1 MPTVKF
7 SPAANDF
14 KVKFNP
20 ASQDLTLKTD
30 LGSSGTRFDGLDDT
44 TTAITAN
51 NSVIVYDTA
60 TDKYVQRSVGSITQL
75 IVDGVLGSSYGG
87 TGLAS
92 YTQNGVL
99 YAKTTSALTLAT
111 GISGQIFQIAA
122 NGVPV
127 FSGLDG
133 GSFS

>member
-1 MPTVKF
+1 MATVKF

-20 ASQDLTLKTD
+20 ASQDLTLKT
-30 LGSSGTRFDGLDDT
+30 SQVATTFDSLTDV
-44 TTAITAN
+44 TTAITTN
-51 NSVIVYDTA
+51 NSIMIYDTA
-60 TDKYVQRSVGSITQL
+60 TDKYIQRAVTPITQL
-75 IVDGVLGSSYGG
+75 IVDGVLGTVHGG

-99 YAKTTSALTLAT
+99 YAKTTSALSLAT

-127 FSGLDG
+127 FAGLNG
-133 GSFS
+133 GTF

>member
-1 MPTVKF
+1 MATVKF
-7 SPAANDF
+7 SPAANNF

-75 IVDGVLGSSYGG
+75 IVDNVLGSAHGG
-87 TGLAS
+87 TGMTS
-92 YTQNGVL
+92 FTQNGVL
-99 YAKTTSALTLAT
+99 YAKSTSALELAT
-111 GISGQIFQIAA
+111 GVSGTVFQIAA

-127 FSGLDG
+127 FAGLDG
-133 GSFS
+133 GTL

>member
-1 MPTVKF
+1 MATVKF
-7 SPAANDF
+7 SPAANSF
-14 KVKFNP
+14 KVAFNP

-60 TDKYVQRSVGSITQL
+60 SDKYIQRAVTPITQL
-75 IVDGVLGSSYGG
+75 IVEGVLGTVHGG
-87 TGLAS
+87 TGMAS
-92 YTQNGVL
+92 FTQNGVL
-99 YAKTTSALTLAT
+99 YAKSTSALELAT
-111 GISGQIFQIAA
+111 GVSGTVFQIAA

-127 FSGLDG
+127 FAGLDG
-133 GSFS
+133 GTL

>member
-1 MPTVKF
+1 MATVKF

-14 KVKFNP
+14 KVSFNP
-20 ASQDLTLKTD
+20 ASQDLTLKSD

-75 IVDGVLGSSYGG
+75 IVDNVLGSAHGG
-87 TGLAS
+87 TGMTS
-92 YTQNGVL
+92 FTQNGVL
-99 YAKTTSALTLAT
+99 YAKSTSALELAT
-111 GISGQIFQIAA
+111 GVSGTVFQIAA

-127 FSGLDG
+127 FAGLDG
-133 GSFS
+133 GTL